1 MKVTGIAVSL
11 EMVIAMTIKAMTIT
25 QKVLCLI
32 SILSPIIIA
41 TAKLALRI

>member
-11 EMVIAMTIKAMTIT
+11 EMVIAMTIKAMTTT

-32 SILSPIIIA
+32 SILSPIIIV
-41 TAKLALRI
+41 TAMLALRI

>member
-11 EMVIAMTIKAMTIT
+11 EMVIAMTIKAMTTT
-25 QKVLCLI
+25 QEVLCLI
-32 SILSPIIIA
+32 SILAPIVIA